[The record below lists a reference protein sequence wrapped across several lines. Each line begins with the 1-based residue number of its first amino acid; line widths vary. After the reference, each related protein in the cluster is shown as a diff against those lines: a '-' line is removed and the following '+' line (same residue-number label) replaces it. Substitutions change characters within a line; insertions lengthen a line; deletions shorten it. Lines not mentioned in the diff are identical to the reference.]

1 MENIIEFK
9 DLIDLYEYVNRKI
22 ELSGLTSEE
31 FRFYADVVR
40 AKSHKT
46 GLYISVSQPYSTKY
60 GSRNIEITV
69 YVPAKLGS
77 IILTRLGLKSADEL
91 VGKKWIFQGRLS
103 FYKDRLSF
111 TFYADTIA
119 PVGDSEIEKRRKE
132 ILNELKAQNL
142 LMTEIH
148 DLSELEPIKKIA
160 IISSKT
166 AAGYEDFLKN
176 LTVPLIYRPIV
187 HLYESPM
194 QGAETATGIILALN
208 RIRNSQIDYDVVV
221 IARGGGASSDLMYF
235 DDLKL
240 GIEIANFNNF
250 CPVLSGIG
258 HERDFTIPD
267 YVAWK
272 RFATPT
278 EVARAISK
286 QIEDNIKK
294 LDNNWREFEIIM
306 INFLDKFERKTDDS
320 IIQIINNSINSNL
333 KTLSKDSI
341 EHLKNIKR
349 FINFTFSSLEQTIS
363 SEFISYLSNSIE
375 NELINNIKFLENFKI
390 IISQNI
396 QSEISQR
403 DEKLNEIFDSLLKHR
418 EYAAILFGGAIL
430 RKNKNFVNSVNQVK
444 IGDNLR
450 AFLKDGT
457 LNLKVVKEKNTEKK
471 KEEIDAY
478 GGHTLFKF

>member
-1 MENIIEFK
+1 MDRVLEFK
-9 DLIDLYEYVNRKI
+9 DLLELYEYINQKI
-22 ELSGLTSEE
+22 ELSGLTSEK

-46 GLYISVSQPYSTKY
+46 GFYISVSQPYSTKF

-69 YVPAKLGS
+69 YVPSRLGD
-77 IILTRLGLKSADEL
+77 IILSRLGLKSADEL
-91 VGKKWIFQGRLS
+91 VGKKWIFQGVLS
-103 FYKDRLSF
+103 FYKDRMSF

-132 ILNELKAQNL
+132 ILNELKIQNL
-142 LMTEIH
+142 LMAEIH

-176 LTVPLIYRPIV
+176 ITVPLMYRPIV

-194 QGAETATGIILALN
+194 QGAETASGIISALN
-208 RIRNSQIDYDVVV
+208 KIRASEIDYDVVV

-240 GIEIANFNNF
+240 GIEIANFNNY

-306 INFLDKFERKTDDS
+306 INFLDKFERKTDET
-320 IIQIINNSINSNL
+320 ILQIINNSINSDIKNL
-333 KTLSKDSI
+333 TRNSL
-341 EHLKNIKR
+341 ENLKNIR
-349 FINFTFSSLEQTIS
+349 QFINFTFSSIQKTIS
-363 SEFISYLSNSIE
+363 TDFISYLSSSIN
-375 NELINNIKFLENFKI
+375 NELKNYIKFLENFKI
-390 IISQNI
+390 IISQNLT
-396 QSEISQR
+396 SKISNE
-403 DEKLNEIFDSLLKHR
+403 DEKLNEIFESLLEKR
-418 EYAAILFGGAIL
+418 EYAAILFGGAVL
-430 RKNKNFVNSVNQVK
+430 RKADKFINSIKQVK
-444 IGDNLR
+444 LGDNIK

-457 LNLKVVKEKNTEKK
+457 LNLKVVKEKDNNKK

-478 GGHTLFKF
+478 EGNTLFKF

>member
-1 MENIIEFK
+1 MDRIIEFN
-9 DLIDLYEYVNRKI
+9 DLIDLYEYINRKI
-22 ELSGLTSEE
+22 ELSGLTSEK

-46 GLYISVSQPYSTKY
+46 GLFISVSQPYSTRY

-69 YVPAKLGS
+69 YVPAKLGNV
-77 IILTRLGLKSADEL
+77 ILSRLGLKSSNEL

-103 FYKDRLSF
+103 FYKDRMSF

-132 ILNELKAQNL
+132 ILNELKIQNL

-176 LTVPLIYRPIV
+176 LTVPLLYRPIV

-194 QGAETATGIILALN
+194 QGAETATGIISALN
-208 RIRNSQIDYDVVV
+208 KIRASQIDYDVVV

-240 GIEIANFNNF
+240 GIEIANFNNY

-294 LDNNWREFEIIM
+294 LDNNWREFEIVM
-306 INFLDKFERKTDDS
+306 INFLDKYDRKTDES
-320 IIQIINNSINSNL
+320 ILQIINNSINSNL
-333 KTLSKDSI
+333 KTLTKNSI
-341 EHLKNIKR
+341 DNLKNIKQ
-349 FINFTFSSLEQTIS
+349 FINFTFSSLQKTIS
-363 SEFISYLSNSIE
+363 ADFISYLSDSIN
-375 NELINNIKFLENFKI
+375 NELRNNIKFLENFKT
-390 IISQNI
+390 IISQNLN
-396 QSEISQR
+396 SKISHK
-403 DEKLNEIFDSLLKHR
+403 DEQLNEIFDSLLAKR
-418 EYAAILFGGAIL
+418 EYAAILFGGAVL
-430 RKNKNFVNSVNQVK
+430 RKEENFVKSVKQVK
-444 IGDNLR
+444 LGDYLK

-457 LNLKVVKEKNTEKK
+457 LNLKVVKEKNTDKK

-478 GGHTLFKF
+478 GGNTLFKF